1 MLVLVDARTAQ
12 TRLSGGRRGAR
23 KSSVTCNERV
33 PVTHHLT
40 VQACKSSD
48 RPCLPAT
55 GAQRHSA
62 RDTKDGLLVGE
73 RLRLFLKHNTFF
85 GGLSDTA
92 LDALMHRGHSKKYAT
107 GQVICRRQERGE
119 TVMVIISG
127 RIKIMSNSVDGKEIV
142 LNFLGPGD
150 TTGEIAVLD
159 GGERTADVIALED
172 SEVFLVHARDLLPSL
187 IAHPQALLEMVQSL
201 CEKLRAASAIIED
214 SSLDM
219 RRRTARGLLRL
230 ALQHGRTSK
239 EGVRLDL
246 KMSQSELGGYL
257 GLSRENVNRQLG
269 QLRNANVVRNAG
281 TEIIVTDELAL
292 SEIAEMT
299 GTEP

>member
-1 MLVLVDARTAQ
+1 
-12 TRLSGGRRGAR
+12 
-23 KSSVTCNERV
+23 
-33 PVTHHLT
+33 
-40 VQACKSSD
+40 
-48 RPCLPAT
+48 
-55 GAQRHSA
+55 
-62 RDTKDGLLVGE
+62 
-73 RLRLFLKHNTFF
+73 
-85 GGLSDTA
+85 
-92 LDALMHRGHSKKYAT
+92 
-107 GQVICRRQERGE
+107 
-119 TVMVIISG
+119 MVIVSG
-127 RIKIMSNSVDGKEIV
+127 RIKVMSNSVTAKRSCST
-142 LNFLGPGD
+142 FLGPVIPLVRLRCSTVG
-150 TTGEIAVLD
+150 T
-159 GGERTADVIALED
+159 TADVIALED
-172 SEVFLVHARDLLPSL
+172 SEIFLVHARDLLPSL
-187 IAHPQALLEMVQSL
+187 IAHPQALLEMVQNL

-269 QLRNANVVRNAG
+269 QLRNANVVRSAG

>member
-1 MLVLVDARTAQ
+1 M
-12 TRLSGGRRGAR
+12 S
-23 KSSVTCNERV
+23 CNERV

-40 VQACKSSD
+40 VQACKSSN
-48 RPCLPAT
+48 RPCLPTT
-55 GAQRHSA
+55 GAQRHAA

-73 RLRLFLKHNTFF
+73 GLRQFLKHNTFF
-85 GGLSDTA
+85 GALSDTA

-127 RIKIMSNSVDGKEIV
+127 RLKVMSNSVDGKEIV

-172 SEVFLVHARDLLPSL
+172 SEVFSVHARDLLPSL

-269 QLRNANVVRNAG
+269 QLRNANVVRNTG

-299 GTEP
+299 GIEP

>member
-1 MLVLVDARTAQ
+1 M
-12 TRLSGGRRGAR
+12 
-23 KSSVTCNERV
+23 
-33 PVTHHLT
+33 THHLT
-40 VQACKSSD
+40 VQACKSSG

-62 RDTKDGLLVGE
+62 RDAKDGLLVGE
-73 RLRLFLKHNTFF
+73 GLRLFLKHNTFF

-92 LDALMHRGHSKKYAT
+92 LDALMRRGHSKKYST

-172 SEVFLVHARDLLPSL
+172 FEVFSVHARDLLPSL
-187 IAHPQALLEMVQSL
+187 IAHPQALLEMVQNL

-230 ALQHGRTSK
+230 TLQHGRTSK

>member
-1 MLVLVDARTAQ
+1 M
-12 TRLSGGRRGAR
+12 
-23 KSSVTCNERV
+23 
-33 PVTHHLT
+33 
-40 VQACKSSD
+40 
-48 RPCLPAT
+48 
-55 GAQRHSA
+55 
-62 RDTKDGLLVGE
+62 LVGE

-127 RIKIMSNSVDGKEIV
+127 RIKIMSNSVDGKRSCST
-142 LNFLGPGD
+142 FLDPAIPLARLRCSTVGSAPP
-150 TTGEIAVLD
+150 TSSPWRNSQI
-159 GGERTADVIALED
+159 
-172 SEVFLVHARDLLPSL
+172 FLVHARDLLPSL
-187 IAHPQALLEMVQSL
+187 IAHPQALLEMVQNL

-230 ALQHGRTSK
+230 TLQHGRTSK

-257 GLSRENVNRQLG
+257 GLSRKNVNRQLG
-269 QLRNANVVRNAG
+269 QLRNANVVRSAG